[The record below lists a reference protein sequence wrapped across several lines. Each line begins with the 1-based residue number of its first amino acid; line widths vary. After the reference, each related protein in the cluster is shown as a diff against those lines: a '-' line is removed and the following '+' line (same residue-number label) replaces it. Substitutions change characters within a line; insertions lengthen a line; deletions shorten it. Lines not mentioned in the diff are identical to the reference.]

1 MNELRWE
8 ITALIL
14 HLKLLLLSDK
24 PREWERWG
32 HPCPIVWLNT
42 VYVFEQGTCRY
53 SWKNAKTYLPICLT
67 IGQLFL
73 ILLCQN
79 ILEFLISFSLILQIY
94 ISKYLF
100 LCLAEKRC
108 HINLKKELQNKT
120 QTEMQGK
127 KYNILTYWNRL
138 GLCGAKIT
146 LNSKINEVKMRP
158 ILFIN
163 IAKNLLILLEQK

>member
-1 MNELRWE
+1 MSNSM
-8 ITALIL
+8 ALNI
-14 HLKLLLLSDK
+14 
-24 PREWERWG
+24 
-32 HPCPIVWLNT
+32 
-42 VYVFEQGTCRY
+42 VYVFEQEKCRC

-67 IGQLFL
+67 IGQLIL

-79 ILEFLISFSLILQIY
+79 ILGFLISFSLILQIC

-100 LCLAEKRC
+100 LCLTEKRY

-120 QTEMQGK
+120 QREVQGR
-127 KYNILTYWNRL
+127 NAISWMLSYWNRL
-138 GLCGAKIT
+138 WIIWGKIT

-163 IAKNLLILLEQK
+163 ITENLLIFLEQK

>member
-1 MNELRWE
+1 MGEGGSSMSNSM
-8 ITALIL
+8 T
-14 HLKLLLLSDK
+14 
-24 PREWERWG
+24 
-32 HPCPIVWLNT
+32 LNT
-42 VYVFEQGTCRY
+42 VYVFKQGTCRY

-67 IGQLFL
+67 TGQLFL

-79 ILEFLISFSLILQIY
+79 ILGFLISFSLILQIY

-120 QTEMQGK
+120 LTEMQGR
-127 KYNILTYWNRL
+127 KYNIQTYWNRL
-138 GLCGAKIT
+138 ALCGAKIT

-158 ILFIN
+158 IQFIN
-163 IAKNLLILLEQK
+163 ITENLLILLEQK

>member
-14 HLKLLLLSDK
+14 LKLLLLSDK
-24 PREWERWG
+24 PREWERGG
-32 HPCPIVWLNT
+32 HPCPIVWLLIQYMCSNR
-42 VYVFEQGTCRY
+42 EHADIHE
-53 SWKNAKTYLPICLT
+53 KNAKTYLPICLT
-67 IGQLFL
+67 TGQLFL

-79 ILEFLISFSLILQIY
+79 ILGFLISFSLILQIY

-120 QTEMQGK
+120 LTEMQGR
-127 KYNILTYWNRL
+127 KYNIQTYWNRL
-138 GLCGAKIT
+138 ALCGAKIT

-158 ILFIN
+158 IQFIN
-163 IAKNLLILLEQK
+163 ITENLLILLEQK